1 MEIQKSND
9 HAAYRELFEETGI
22 SQDDVKLEHFMDLNY
37 FKFDN
42 IVKKV
47 NKNKHREYRI
57 IDGVNTRV
65 KG

>member
-1 MEIQKSND
+1 MGIQKSND